1 LAQEFYKNCIESQ
14 KFISGQISSAFPDV
28 ELLLAEDAR
37 GKRNADVPAG
47 NGRASDLATAALTR
61 EEVLLQ
67 GLLTAT
73 EGLLEAFRL
82 KRMALEPETP
92 PPAYGA

>member
-1 LAQEFYKNCIESQ
+1 M
-14 KFISGQISSAFPDV
+14 
-28 ELLLAEDAR
+28 ELLLAEDQEARDAR
-37 GKRNADVPAG
+37 GKRDSLNADVPAG

-82 KRMALEPETP
+82 KRMAIEPETP

>member
-1 LAQEFYKNCIESQ
+1 VRE
-14 KFISGQISSAFPDV
+14 
-28 ELLLAEDAR
+28 
-37 GKRNADVPAG
+37 KRDSVNVNGSAG
-47 NGRASDLATAALTR
+47 NRRVSDLATPGLTR

-67 GLLTAT
+67 DLLTAT

-82 KRMALEPETP
+82 KRMTIEGETP